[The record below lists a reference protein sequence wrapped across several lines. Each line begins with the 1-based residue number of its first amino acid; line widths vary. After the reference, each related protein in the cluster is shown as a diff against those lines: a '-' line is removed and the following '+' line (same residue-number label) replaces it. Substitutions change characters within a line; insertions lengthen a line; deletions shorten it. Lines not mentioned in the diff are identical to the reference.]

1 MKNPNILIMCTILST
16 HLSVYQEFQQYMMNR
31 EFIAYVMGLLEPG
44 TSDFLNNWTKEFKDM
59 KNEITQAG
67 ESLLFLQRVTSNTGI
82 IVQLAVL
89 LMNNLSSSTELGKIM
104 GSLPIKYAAKPLA
117 KLFLSLCLFY
127 ELY

>member
-104 GSLPIKYAAKPLA
+104 GSLPVKYAAKPLA
-117 KLFLSLCLFY
+117 KLFLIDKTK
-127 ELY
+127 